1 MRMARP
7 SRSLSRNPLN
17 SSVRV
22 GALLAFTAF
31 TGACDLVTSPGEGDG
46 DAPPPI
52 TELPRSLSV
61 AEVAIL
67 ESANIF
73 GFDLLRQVRAAE
85 PSENVFLSPLSASM
99 ALGMTANGA
108 QGETL
113 SEMRHALRFGQL
125 PEQEVNRAY
134 RELIDL
140 LRNLDPAVDFR
151 LGNSIWHRN
160 GWEPQEAFQA
170 MNQEYFDATVQGLDF
185 SDPAAVTTI
194 NNWVHDATQGRIPS
208 IVEPPIDPLT
218 VLFLINAIDFDGK
231 WTHGFDPAA
240 TRDHTFRNQD
250 GTEGIVQLMTRR
262 GDVRVGVTAE
272 ADVMELPYGGDAFV
286 MTVVIPRGERSVD
299 ALVESMDAAAWGG
312 LVGGLHPTDA
322 LVGIP
327 RFKMEW
333 ERTLNDDLRALGMEQ
348 AFVPHLAD
356 FTRMFSNALEWEVHI
371 KNVKQKSFVEV
382 DEVGTRASAATSV
395 EVGVTS
401 APPTVFADR
410 PFLFAI
416 RERLSGA
423 ILFMGVIVEAPEA

>member
-17 SSVRV
+17 SSVRL

-31 TGACDLVTSPGEGDG
+31 MGACDLGTSPGDGDG

-61 AEVAIL
+61 AELGIL
-67 ESANIF
+67 EAANVF

-85 PSENVFLSPLSASM
+85 PRENVFLSPLSASM

-108 QGETL
+108 HGETL
-113 SEMRHALRFGQL
+113 SEMRQALRFGDL

-140 LRNLDPAVDFR
+140 LRDLDPAVDFHV
-151 LGNSIWHRN
+151 GNSIWHRQ
-160 GWEPQEAFQA
+160 GWEPEAPFQE
-170 MNQEYFDATVQGLDF
+170 MNREYFDATVQGLDF

-194 NNWVHDATQGRIPS
+194 NNWVHEATQGRIPS
-208 IVEPPIDPLT
+208 IVESPIDPRT

-231 WTHGFDPAA
+231 WTRGFDPAA
-240 TRDHTFRNQD
+240 TRSHTFRNHD
-250 GTEGIVQLMTRR
+250 GTEGTVQLMTRR
-262 GDVRVGVTAE
+262 GEVRIGVTTG

-286 MTVVIPRGERSVD
+286 MTVVIPRGDRSVD
-299 ALVESMDAAAWGG
+299 ALVESLDAEGWAS
-312 LVGGLHPTDA
+312 LVGSLHPTDA
-322 LVGIP
+322 LVGLP
-327 RFKMEW
+327 RFTMEW
-333 ERTLNDDLRALGMEQ
+333 ERTLNDDLQALGMER

-356 FTRMFSNALEWEVHI
+356 FTRMFSDALEWQVHI
-371 KNVKQKSFVEV
+371 HNVKQKSFVEV

-395 EVGVTS
+395 EVGVVS

-416 RERLSGA
+416 RERLSGT
-423 ILFMGVIVEAPEA
+423 ILFLGVMVEAPEA